1 MIDSKECTKCGHSL
15 PLSYFSKDKSAKDGL
30 AYYCKV
36 CASANTKEQRLK
48 RRENPEFRHF
58 EKEA

>member
-15 PLSYFSKDKSAKDGL
+15 PLSYFFKDKSAKDGL

-36 CASANTKEQRLK
+36 CASANCHRI
-48 RRENPEFRHF
+48 RHF